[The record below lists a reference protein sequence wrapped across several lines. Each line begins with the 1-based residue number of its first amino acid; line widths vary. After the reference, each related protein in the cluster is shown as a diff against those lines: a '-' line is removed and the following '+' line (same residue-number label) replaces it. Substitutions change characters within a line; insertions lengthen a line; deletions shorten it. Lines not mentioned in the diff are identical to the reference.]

1 MGQYLDNI
9 RGFVNHNTSFHFF
22 EEDFG
27 GTTKL
32 RRKKEGFSHLVCV
45 SPTKSQIKSD
55 TEKLEKNILHLDF
68 DPVELQLVSSN
79 VQSKLYRSAKET
91 CPMVCS
97 RLGSTVLN
105 EA

>member
-79 VQSKLYRSAKET
+79 VNYIGLQKKHSFK
-91 CPMVCS
+91 CPMLVE
-97 RLGSTVLN
+97 N
-105 EA
+105 DEA